1 MDLFL
6 DYQAIAMNL
15 IANLVAALILY
26 ILFVRNP

>member
-1 MDLFL
+1 MELYL

-15 IANLVAALILY
+15 IANLTAAFILY